1 MACVVLINAARHT
14 SIGCHCEPI
23 AAVDAAAIHEYTENN
38 RTPPTCCW
46 CGRRKALYLRKGI
59 TADRWGSL

>member
-1 MACVVLINAARHT
+1 MARVVLTIAASDT
-14 SIGCHCEPI
+14 SMGCHCEPL

-46 CGRRKALYLRKGI
+46 
-59 TADRWGSL
+59 